1 METNLLGYSR
11 LHNRHLN
18 KGTAFTLQERERY
31 RLQGLLP
38 AAVST
43 QKTQIQ
49 RSLQNLRRKGSD
61 IERYITLHALWSRN
75 ERLFYRLVMDH
86 IEELLPIIYTPT
98 VGQACLEFSHIF
110 RQTRGLYITRHDKG
124 RIREL
129 LWNWPESEIR
139 VIVITDGQRILG
151 LGDLGASGM
160 GIPIGKLSLYTACAG
175 IPPHLG
181 LPVMLDVGTNNQY
194 LLEDPLY
201 LGDRVSRL
209 EGEAYQELVDEFV
222 DAVQEVYPDALIQ
235 WEDFLSP
242 NAYYLLGKYRNK
254 VLSFNDDI
262 QGTAAVVLAG
272 VYAACRVLGQDLPQM
287 RILFLGAG
295 SAATGIGDL
304 IQEALCAYGL
314 TREDARKQLW
324 FVDVNGLVTA
334 QRTDLQPHNLPYAH
348 DHEATDLMGAI
359 RAIRP
364 QMIIGATGVGGTF
377 TRAVIEQMSQINTRP
392 VILALSNPTDHAEC
406 TAEQAYTWSKGQ
418 AIYASGSPFAA
429 VQYAG
434 NTLYPAQSNN
444 IYIFPGIGL
453 AAYVCKISRITDAM
467 FLVAAKVLSDR
478 VNDTD
483 LQRGALYPALTK
495 VRALSLA
502 IAVAVA
508 EKAYDQNL
516 AVNTRPADLTLALE
530 AAMYD
535 PTY

>member
-1 METNLLGYSR
+1 METNLLGYNR

-18 KGTAFTLQERERY
+18 KGTAFTLKERERY

-38 AAVST
+38 AVIST
-43 QKTQIQ
+43 QETQIQ
-49 RSLQNLRRKGSD
+49 RSLQNLRNKGSD

-75 ERLFYRLVMDH
+75 ERLFYRLVIDH
-86 IEELLPIIYTPT
+86 IDELLPIIYTPT
-98 VGQACLEFSHIF
+98 VGQACLEFAHIF
-110 RQTRGLYITRHDKG
+110 RQTHGLYITRHDKG

-129 LWNWPESEIR
+129 LWNWPEAEVR
-139 VIVITDGQRILG
+139 VIVVTDGQRILG

-181 LPVMLDVGTNNQY
+181 LPVMLDVGTNNSR

-201 LGDRVSRL
+201 LGVREPRL
-209 EGEAYQELVDEFV
+209 QGLAYQELVDEFV
-222 DAVQEVYPDALIQ
+222 YAVQEVYPEAMIQ

-242 NAYYLLGKYRNK
+242 NAYYLLGKYRDQ
-254 VLSFNDDI
+254 VLCFNDDI

-272 VYAACRVLGQDLPQM
+272 VYAACRILDKDLESM
-287 RILFLGAG
+287 RFLFLGAG

-304 IQEALCAYGL
+304 IQEALCASGL
-314 TREDARKQLW
+314 SRESARKQLW
-324 FVDVNGLVTA
+324 FVDVDGLITA
-334 QRTDLQPHNLPYAH
+334 QRTNLLPHNLPYAH
-348 DHEATDLMGAI
+348 AHEALDLLGAI
-359 RAIRP
+359 QSIRP

-377 TRAVIEQMSQINTRP
+377 TREVIEQMCRINERP

-406 TAEQAYTWSKGQ
+406 TAEQAYSWSQGQ

-429 VQYAG
+429 FEMAG
-434 NTLYPAQSNN
+434 RTLQPAQSNN

-453 AAYVCKISRITDAM
+453 AVYVCKITRITDAM
-467 FLVAAKVLSDR
+467 FLVAAKVLSEL
-478 VNDTD
+478 VTD
-483 LQRGALYPALTK
+483 ADLDEGSLYPPLTGA
-495 VRALSLA
+495 RSLSLA

-508 EKAYDQNL
+508 EKAYEQAL
-516 AVNTRPADLTLALE
+516 ATVSRPADLKQALA

-535 PTY
+535 PCY

>member
-1 METNLLGYSR
+1 MDTNLLGYSR

-43 QKTQIQ
+43 QETQIQ
-49 RSLQNLRRKGSD
+49 RSLQNLRQKSSN

-75 ERLFYRLVMDH
+75 ERLFYRLVINH

-110 RQTRGLYITRHDKG
+110 RQTHGLYITRQDSGH
-124 RIREL
+124 IREL
-129 LWNWPESEIR
+129 LWNWPEPEVRI
-139 VIVITDGQRILG
+139 IVVTDGQRILG

-181 LPVMLDVGTNNQY
+181 LPVMLDVGTNNQA

-201 LGDRVSRL
+201 LGDRQPRL
-209 EGEAYQELVDEFV
+209 QGDAYHELVDEFV
-222 DAVQEVYPDALIQ
+222 NAVQEVYPEALLQ

-242 NAYYLLGKYRNK
+242 NAYFLLDKYRDK

-272 VYAACRVLGQDLPQM
+272 VYAACRLLNQDLATM

-295 SAATGIGDL
+295 SAATGVGDL
-304 IQEALCAYGL
+304 IQEALCASGL
-314 TREDARKQLW
+314 PRQTARKHLW

-334 QRTDLQPHNLPYAH
+334 QRTDLLPHNLAYAH
-348 DHEATDLMGAI
+348 DHEATNLIGAI
-359 RAIRP
+359 RAIQP

-377 TRAVIEQMSQINTRP
+377 TREVIEAMSQINNRP

-406 TAEQAYTWSKGQ
+406 TAEQAYTWSQGR
-418 AIYASGSPFAA
+418 AIYASGSPFAP
-429 VQYAG
+429 VEYQG
-434 NTLYPAQSNN
+434 HFLRPAQSNN

-453 AAYVCKISRITDAM
+453 AVYVCKITKITDPM
-467 FLVAAKVLSDR
+467 FLIAAKVLSEL
-478 VNDTD
+478 VSDTD
-483 LQRGALYPALTK
+483 LSNGALYPALTK
-495 VRALSLA
+495 TRALSLA

-508 EKAYDQNL
+508 DKAYAQGL
-516 AVNTRPADLTLALE
+516 AAATRPPDLKQALAE
-530 AAMYD
+530 AMYD

>member
-1 METNLLGYSR
+1 METNLLGYNR

-43 QKTQIQ
+43 QDIQIQ
-49 RSLQNLRRKGSD
+49 RSLQNLRQKGSD

-75 ERLFYRLVMDH
+75 ERLFYRLLIDH

-98 VGQACLEFSHIF
+98 VGQACLEFAHIF
-110 RQTRGLYITRHDKG
+110 RQTHGLYITRYDKG

-129 LWNWPESEIR
+129 LWNWPEPDVR
-139 VIVITDGQRILG
+139 VIVVTDGQRILG

-181 LPVMLDVGTNNQY
+181 LPVMLDVGTNNKR

-201 LGDRVSRL
+201 LGDREPRL
-209 EGEAYQELVDEFV
+209 EGDAYEELVDEFV
-222 DAVQEVYPDALIQ
+222 AAVQDVYPDAMIQ

-242 NAYYLLGKYRNK
+242 NAYHLLGKYRNE

-272 VYAACRVLGQDLPQM
+272 VYAACRILVRDLEQI

-304 IQEALCAYGL
+304 IQEALCAAGL
-314 TREDARKQLW
+314 DREDARRHLW

-334 QRTDLQPHNLPYAH
+334 QRTDLLPHNLPYAH
-348 DHEATDLMGAI
+348 EHEDMDLNSAI
-359 RAIRP
+359 RSLQP

-377 TRAVIEQMSQINTRP
+377 TRKVIEEMSRINSRP

-418 AIYASGSPFAA
+418 AIFASGSPFAA
-429 VQYAG
+429 VEYAG
-434 NTLYPAQSNN
+434 
-444 IYIFPGIGL
+444 
-453 AAYVCKISRITDAM
+453 
-467 FLVAAKVLSDR
+467 
-478 VNDTD
+478 
-483 LQRGALYPALTK
+483 
-495 VRALSLA
+495 
-502 IAVAVA
+502 
-508 EKAYDQNL
+508 
-516 AVNTRPADLTLALE
+516 
-530 AAMYD
+530 
-535 PTY
+535 